1 MGNIK
6 KYIVSCKIEV
16 HALTP
21 ESAIECAK
29 LTYSQREC
37 PWEAEEIT
45 AQPADSA
52 DNCDHVYVGLH
63 GHPAC
68 FECSKCKKLS
78 R

>member
-21 ESAIECAK
+21 EIAIEGAK

-45 AQPADSA
+45 AQQADSA
-52 DNCDHVYVGLH
+52 ECCDNPMIRWNHDHTKSVCIWCG
-63 GHPAC
+63 
-68 FECSKCKKLS
+68 KKS